1 MLNKDVALKFLET
14 VTYDEMMG
22 YDAVLVSQNE
32 QSQNANPAWADTR
45 KFLLDT
51 GTDMYGWDDERELFL
66 ARLSNFHNA
75 EVACEDWRFNYF
87 WAITKNLPESTLEEQ
102 FPTLKKLGDELTKL
116 KGNALIYKNRM
127 LEILM
132 VQDSI
137 TFLYPLIHLED
148 SSIELPEIEWMGKT
162 VAWQNSSSRTVRF
175 IKETIE
181 CHLGN
186 IMTYSPTPDLQE
198 KFSIGP
204 CGQVGIVTG
213 KIMKQTRVMGMHGVI
228 DLTNNKLSAV

>member
-1 MLNKDVALKFLET
+1 MFNKDNAVKFLET

-32 QSQNANPAWADTR
+32 HSQSTNPNWVNAR
-45 KFLLDT
+45 QFLLDT
-51 GTDMYGWDDERELFL
+51 GNGMYGWDDERTMFL
-66 ARLSNFHNA
+66 GRLSNFHNA

-116 KGNALIYKNRM
+116 KSNALVYKNRM
-127 LEILM
+127 MEILM

-137 TFLYPLIHLED
+137 TFMYPLIHLED
-148 SSIELPEIEWMGKT
+148 DAIELPEMNWLGKT
-162 VAWQNSSSRTVRF
+162 VAWQNSPSRTVRF

-181 CHLGN
+181 SHLGG

-198 KFSIGP
+198 KFSVGP

-213 KIMKQTRVMGMHGVI
+213 KIMNQTRIMGMHGVI

>member
-1 MLNKDVALKFLET
+1 MLNKDNVVKFLET

-22 YDAVLVSQNE
+22 YDAVLASQNE
-32 QSQNANPAWADTR
+32 YSQSTNPDWASAR
-45 KFLLDT
+45 QFILDT
-51 GTDMYGWDDERELFL
+51 GINMYGWDDERTMFL
-66 ARLSNFHNA
+66 GRLSNFHNA

-87 WAITKNLPESTLEEQ
+87 WALTKNLPESTLEEQ

-116 KGNALIYKNRM
+116 KRSALVYKNRM
-127 LEILM
+127 MEILM

-137 TFLYPLIHLED
+137 TFMYPLIHLED
-148 SSIELPEIEWMGKT
+148 DSIEIPEMNWIGKT

-175 IKETIE
+175 IKETIDT
-181 CHLGN
+181 HLGE

-198 KFSIGP
+198 KFSAGP

-213 KIMKQTRVMGMHGVI
+213 KIIKQTRIMGMHGVI
-228 DLTNNKLSAV
+228 DLTNNKLSVV